1 MCASGAGG
9 GSGMRHLAPAMWS
22 FPVYGAHSTGHCGD
36 RPEGRGGEGGP
47 VRTAL
52 QGPLETQL

>member
-1 MCASGAGG
+1 MCASGTGA
-9 GSGMRHLAPAMWS
+9 GSGTGHLDPAAWS

-36 RPEGRGGEGGP
+36 RPEGRGGEQGP

-52 QGPLETQL
+52 QVPLKTQL